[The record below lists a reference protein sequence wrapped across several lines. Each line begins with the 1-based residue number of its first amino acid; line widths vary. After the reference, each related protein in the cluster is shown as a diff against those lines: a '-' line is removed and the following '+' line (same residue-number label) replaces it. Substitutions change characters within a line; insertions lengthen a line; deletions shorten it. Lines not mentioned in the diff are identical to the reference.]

1 MSATVIVFIIILVL
15 AIAFFAFSCY
25 RRFGL
30 ILKGKPDN
38 RFNALGR
45 RLWNMLYYAFGQ
57 QRVVKKPFGIN
68 HFVLFWAFMILL
80 ISNTEFL
87 LNGLA
92 PDVISFSRLP
102 DGAYFTLS
110 FIFDIMSVLA
120 LLAVILAVIRRFTF
134 PPPYTEAKSR
144 DAFIILSL
152 VAGLMIAFFGMNASE
167 IAAGTERAASY
178 MPVANFGASL
188 IPSGAGGLDTAARV
202 FWWIHAAI
210 LLAFL
215 NYLPYSKHMHVLTSI
230 PNCFFK
236 SLEKVK
242 TQPREEFKKGNTFGV
257 GQVED
262 FTWKGLFDSYSCT
275 ECGRCSDS

>member
-1 MSATVIVFIIILVL
+1 MTASVTVFIIVLVI
-15 AIAFFAFSCY
+15 AAAFFVYSCY

-30 ILKGKPDN
+30 ILKGRPDN
-38 RFNALGR
+38 RFNAFFR
-45 RLWNMLYYAFGQ
+45 RFWNMLYYAFGQ
-57 QRVVKKPFGIN
+57 RRVVKKPFGIN

-102 DGAYFTLS
+102 DGAYFTLM

-120 LLAVILAVIRRFTF
+120 LLSVFLAMIRRLTF
-134 PPPYTEAKSR
+134 PPPYTEARSR

-152 VAGLMIAFFGMNASE
+152 VAGLLIAFFGMNASE
-167 IAAGTERAASY
+167 IAAGTERAAAY
-178 MPVANFGASL
+178 MPISNSAASL
-188 IPSGAGGLDTAARV
+188 IPPGAGGLDTAASV
-202 FWWIHAAI
+202 FWWIHAVI
-210 LLAFL
+210 LLSFL

-230 PNCFFK
+230 FNCFFK

-242 TQPREEFKKGNTFGV
+242 TQSGA
-257 GQVED
+257 
-262 FTWKGLFDSYSCT
+262 
-275 ECGRCSDS
+275 